1 MELDLPTYPPSV
13 LKEHLQGIDK
23 QKEIELYYEL
33 LSSGH
38 SVGEIL
44 GSLGHLQCKSEH
56 GNVTTAE
63 HPSSRVDRVPPDV
76 TSEAALMGVAPAD
89 TQRIHGLTAHVEA
102 ESGRTDN
109 SRLNELGS
117 GDRLKLAGESSPGPQ
132 SNIDRSVAVHT
143 SISSEIP
150 IPSDN
155 PELRQPGKFSVCAKQ
170 CAIGALYTVAVASAS
185 IASFAYVSGG
195 PKADATISHVQS
207 GISSG
212 TEAVAIRASAAN
224 GSETVAESLKATK
237 QILNADSFSAPK
249 SSRSADPH
257 SAVPGSLQREA
268 AGVSITFPASTSHIG
283 QAEEPSRQVKA
294 SALKNHDAVGFGTG
308 PSRDV
313 SVPEEIGGQQI
324 VRAFYAALERG
335 DGEAASLLVIPEKRE
350 AGPFSAAELS
360 NFYGRLELPFR
371 LMGVDRAG
379 ENLYDAVYT
388 YKVRNGRFCNGR
400 SLVRTVSLHNQ
411 VLIEGIRSPSRC

>member
-1 MELDLPTYPPSV
+1 
-13 LKEHLQGIDK
+13 
-23 QKEIELYYEL
+23 
-33 LSSGH
+33 
-38 SVGEIL
+38 
-44 GSLGHLQCKSEH
+44 
-56 GNVTTAE
+56 
-63 HPSSRVDRVPPDV
+63 
-76 TSEAALMGVAPAD
+76 
-89 TQRIHGLTAHVEA
+89 
-102 ESGRTDN
+102 
-109 SRLNELGS
+109 
-117 GDRLKLAGESSPGPQ
+117 
-132 SNIDRSVAVHT
+132 
-143 SISSEIP
+143 
-150 IPSDN
+150 
-155 PELRQPGKFSVCAKQ
+155 
-170 CAIGALYTVAVASAS
+170 
-185 IASFAYVSGG
+185 
-195 PKADATISHVQS
+195 
-207 GISSG
+207 
-212 TEAVAIRASAAN
+212 
-224 GSETVAESLKATK
+224 
-237 QILNADSFSAPK
+237 
-249 SSRSADPH
+249 
-257 SAVPGSLQREA
+257 
-268 AGVSITFPASTSHIG
+268 VSITFPASTSHIG

-400 SLVRTVSLHNQ
+400 SLVRTVSLENQ